1 MEMSELEVE
10 IIAVKAIY
18 GDDVLK
24 SADQSNLFIL
34 SIPSQPVTLR
44 LRFPSSYPDVPPE
57 VEGTESTGSAAP
69 KGYGSYVLNM
79 ARSVLSGVWTA
90 RQVCLYDLIQELES
104 SLAINAFNGLGHP
117 ESTTKTVQIPAT
129 EDLDQPS
136 VPTTSSTNTSQ
147 FPIPKWTLSGT
158 TIVKKS
164 IFVARACPVSSPAQA
179 AAYISSLLASDKKL
193 AKATH
198 NITAYRIRSQ
208 PKRTA
213 DNDRELVFQDCDDDG
228 ETAAGGRLLHL
239 LQVTDVWGVLVV
251 VSRWYGG
258 VKLGPDR
265 FQVISEVA
273 REALVEGNWI
283 ERKGHKA
290 DKIGVHREQ
299 SPASQGL
306 QRLLSLRGGR
316 KHESLTR

>member
-1 MEMSELEVE
+1 MSELEGE
-10 IIAVKAIY
+10 LIAVKAIY
-18 GDDVLK
+18 GEDVLK
-24 SADQSNLFIL
+24 SAYQPNLFIL

-44 LRFPSSYPDVPPE
+44 LRFPSSYPAVPPK
-57 VEGTESTGSAAP
+57 VEGTQSTGSEAP
-69 KGYGSYVLNM
+69 KGYGSYVLDM
-79 ARSVLSGVWTA
+79 ARSVLSRVWTA
-90 RQVCLYDLIQELES
+90 GEVCLYDLIQELES
-104 SLAINAFNGLGHP
+104 SLATNAINGFSHP
-117 ESTTKTVQIPAT
+117 ESAHMTVQMPAT
-129 EDLDQPS
+129 EDLDHPS
-136 VPTTSSTNTSQ
+136 APTASSAKTSQ
-147 FPIPKWTLSGT
+147 FPTPKWTLSGT

-164 IFVARACPVSSPAQA
+164 IFVARACSVSSPAQA
-179 AAYISSLLASDKKL
+179 AAYVSDLLASDKKL

-208 PKRTA
+208 PKSTA

-265 FQVISEVA
+265 FRVISEVA
-273 REALVEGNWI
+273 RVALVEGNWI
-283 ERKGHKA
+283 ERKGRKPE
-290 DKIGVHREQ
+290 KIGVHREQ
-299 SPASQGL
+299 SPASQGI

-316 KHESLTR
+316 KHESLTH